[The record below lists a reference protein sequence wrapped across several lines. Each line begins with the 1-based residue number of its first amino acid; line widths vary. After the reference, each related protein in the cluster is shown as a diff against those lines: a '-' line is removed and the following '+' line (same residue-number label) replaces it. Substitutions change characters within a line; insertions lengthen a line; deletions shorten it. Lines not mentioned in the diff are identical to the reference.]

1 MTPDYTDYALV
12 ALVLAGAAFVQSAS
26 GFGFALVAV
35 AVLPQI
41 IGLESAI
48 SLIAAFSLLVS
59 LSTLWLNRGD
69 FSWSRTW
76 PLTVAICA
84 TLPIGFWFLKNA
96 DGMIL
101 VRALGVI
108 LITVAVMDLRISA
121 LKFFRYR
128 FGKRKDSASA
138 RSTIAAIPEEE
149 IRTLP
154 KWSVWPLGMI
164 GGLLGG
170 AFNVSGPP
178 AVAYV
183 YSQPWSKLQTVAVLQ
198 TVFLIAGLF
207 RNGLMIAA
215 GDYNAQLMRWVAC
228 SIPTALLAIWLG
240 KKLLDRL
247 PKNLLKLMVFT
258 FILVMGVKYLVAGM

>member
-1 MTPDYTDYALV
+1 MTPTDYALV
-12 ALVLAGAAFVQSAS
+12 ALILAGAAFVQSAS

-35 AVLPQI
+35 AALPQI
-41 IGLESAI
+41 IGLEAAI
-48 SLIAAFSLLVS
+48 SLIAAFNLLVS

-96 DGMIL
+96 DGTVLIR
-101 VRALGVI
+101 VLGVI
-108 LITVAVMDLRISA
+108 LITVAVIDLRISA
-121 LKFFRYR
+121 LKFFRTR
-128 FGKRKDSASA
+128 FGKDSTRI
-138 RSTIAAIPEEE
+138 RSTITANEE

-154 KWSVWPLGMI
+154 TWSVWPLGMI

-178 AVAYV
+178 AVAYA

-207 RNGLMIAA
+207 RNGLMLAA
-215 GDYNAQLMRWVAC
+215 GDYNAQLLRWVAC
-228 SIPTALLAIWLG
+228 SIPAALLAIWLG

>member
-1 MTPDYTDYALV
+1 MTPTDYALV

-35 AVLPQI
+35 AALPQI

-48 SLIAAFSLLVS
+48 SLIAAFNLLVS

-69 FSWSRTW
+69 FSWPRTW
-76 PLTVAICA
+76 PLAVAICA

-96 DGMIL
+96 DGT
-101 VRALGVI
+101 I
-108 LITVAVMDLRISA
+108 LIRVLGIILIVVAVMDLRMA
-121 LKFFRYR
+121 AVNFWQTRVLKTKPTR
-128 FGKRKDSASA
+128 G
-138 RSTIAAIPEEE
+138 AAAPVDAMTPGVDVQ
-149 IRTLP
+149 TLP
-154 KWSVWPLGMI
+154 KWSVWPLGLI

-178 AVAYV
+178 AVAYA
-183 YSQPWSKLQTVAVLQ
+183 YSQPWTKLQIVAVLQ

-207 RNGLMIAA
+207 RNGLMVTA
-215 GDYNAQLMRWVAC
+215 GDYNAQLFRWILC
-228 SIPTALLAIWLG
+228 SIPAALVAIWLG

-247 PKNLLKLMVFT
+247 PKNLLKLLVFT
-258 FILVMGVKYLVAGM
+258 FILVMGLKYLLVGM

>member
-1 MTPDYTDYALV
+1 MTLADYALV

-35 AVLPQI
+35 AALPQI

-48 SLIAAFSLLVS
+48 SLIAAFNLLVS

-69 FSWSRTW
+69 FSWARTW

-84 TLPIGFWFLKNA
+84 TLPVGFWFLKNA
-96 DGMIL
+96 DGTHLIR
-101 VRALGVI
+101 VLGVI
-108 LITVAVMDLRISA
+108 LIVVAVMDLRLSA
-121 LKFFRYR
+121 VNFWQSR
-128 FGKRKDSASA
+128 FGKSNAVGSSAPVPTSPGSPA
-138 RSTIAAIPEEE
+138 DVQ
-149 IRTLP
+149 TLP
-154 KWSVWPLGMI
+154 KWSVWPLGLI

-178 AVAYV
+178 AVAYA
-183 YSQPWSKLQTVAVLQ
+183 YSQPWTKLQIVAVLQ

-207 RNGLMIAA
+207 RNGLMVAA
-215 GDYNAQLMRWVAC
+215 GDYNAQLFRWILI
-228 SIPTALLAIWLG
+228 SIPAALVAIWLG

-247 PKNLLKLMVFT
+247 PKNLLKLLVFT
-258 FILVMGVKYLVAGM
+258 FILVMGTKYLFVGM